1 MLLQYV
7 FPKFL
12 PFLFSAYAKNSI
24 KKIMNGYFFHH
35 LDTQCFC
42 RFHPQVSMENLIY
55 ITNVFCLAIISL
67 RLKLHIYLISLF
79 SFFFF
84 FIFLF
89 FTFFFHLDDFFIS
102 FQFFILFEFITPV
115 TWYNVPFI
123 RLYFASS
130 RPLVVKNISPASL
143 FMELERS
150 KLSSLNLATFFLCYS
165 NMFWTLSHLI
175 FISIG
180 FISAS
185 YSKLCCPRTEMKS
198 IACISLFLF
207 LPIRV
212 NCKLCIFLSVVPA
225 FFR

>member
-1 MLLQYV
+1 MSGYYQFETGTSHLFV
-7 FPKFL
+7 F
-12 PFLFSAYAKNSI
+12 
-24 KKIMNGYFFHH
+24 
-35 LDTQCFC
+35 
-42 RFHPQVSMENLIY
+42 
-55 ITNVFCLAIISL
+55 IIF
-67 RLKLHIYLISLF
+67 II
-79 SFFFF
+79 FF

-102 FQFFILFEFITPV
+102 FQFLILFGFITPI
-115 TWYNVPFI
+115 TSYNVPLV

-130 RPLVVKNISPASL
+130 RLLVVKNVSRASL

-165 NMFWTLSHLI
+165 NMFWTLSLLI
-175 FISIG
+175 FISVG

-198 IACISLFLF
+198 ITCFSLFLF

-225 FFR
+225 FFC

>member
-1 MLLQYV
+1 MF
-7 FPKFL
+7 FPSFY
-12 PFLFSAYAKNSI
+12 LFCFSVHAKNST
-24 KKIMNGYFFHH
+24 KKSTIFHH
-35 LDTQCFC
+35 LQTQCFC

-102 FQFFILFEFITPV
+102 FQFLILFGFITPI
-115 TWYNVPFI
+115 TSYNVPLV

-130 RPLVVKNISPASL
+130 RLLVVKNVSRASL

-165 NMFWTLSHLI
+165 NMF
-175 FISIG
+175 
-180 FISAS
+180 
-185 YSKLCCPRTEMKS
+185 
-198 IACISLFLF
+198 
-207 LPIRV
+207 
-212 NCKLCIFLSVVPA
+212 
-225 FFR
+225 